1 MPAERKAPEP
11 PDEPE
16 QDQEVDQAQEEAAR
30 RVGGMRIE
38 PGGRV
43 TYTQEGAVSAT
54 PGGPP
59 DPTIDPDAGQPVG
72 NVEAVDREDVAGL
85 TGEGQ
90 GDGGGAPQGEPK
102 KG

>member
-11 PDEPE
+11 PQEPE
-16 QDQEVDQAQEEAAR
+16 QDEEEAPAPEEAPR

-72 NVEAVDREDVAGL
+72 NVEVVDRADVGGL
-85 TGEGQ
+85 TGEG
-90 GDGGGAPQGEPK
+90 APEDEPK

>member
-1 MPAERKAPEP
+1 MLAERKT

-16 QDQEVDQAQEEAAR
+16 EADEEAQEEAPR

-72 NVEAVDREDVAGL
+72 NVEVVDRADVGGL
-85 TGEGQ
+85 TGEAAK
-90 GDGGGAPQGEPK
+90 DEPE

>member
-16 QDQEVDQAQEEAAR
+16 GDQEEAQDEEAVR

-72 NVEAVDREDVAGL
+72 APEVVDRADVGGL
-85 TGEGQ
+85 TGEG
-90 GDGGGAPQGEPK
+90 APEDEPK